1 MCRLRHQCS
10 ASSNVPRRTATERGT
25 RRDGGNGEGTAARSA
40 PSLGGVTARSVRI
53 WERMILS
60 IEGENTC
67 ARHDIVFVVG
77 VSLQLCI
84 RDVVHCVFASASL
97 CICSCASVLPPCV
110 FCVCSCT
117 SSAQCASAPHS
128 RLPVSRLC
136 HVLTCL
142 FVCTVSALRCA
153 LVAAHL
159 CFN

>member
-1 MCRLRHQCS
+1 M
-10 ASSNVPRRTATERGT
+10 PRRTATERGT

-84 RDVVHCVFASASL
+84 RDVVHCDGRASPAMINMITSGRNT
-97 CICSCASVLPPCV
+97 
-110 FCVCSCT
+110 CVCS
-117 SSAQCASAPHS
+117 
-128 RLPVSRLC
+128 L
-136 HVLTCL
+136 
-142 FVCTVSALRCA
+142 
-153 LVAAHL
+153 
-159 CFN
+159 